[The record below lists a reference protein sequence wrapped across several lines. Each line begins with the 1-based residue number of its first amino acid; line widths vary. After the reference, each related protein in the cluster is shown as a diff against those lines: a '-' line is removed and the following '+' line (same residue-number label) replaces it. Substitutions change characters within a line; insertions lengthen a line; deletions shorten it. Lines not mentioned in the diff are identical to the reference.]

1 MHLTE
6 VGGALR
12 QRSETDSRL
21 ALIFPKGQVAKARR
35 PRLSEFLGKD
45 DLKPI
50 FRVQKSKLR
59 QSEKVCDSAA
69 ACVISAIGAP
79 EGLSCIRKFRPQIG
93 ICDGP
98 CTPPCQSNMP
108 TPQALPVK
116 HAKLVIGTAP
126 QAGGGA
132 GR

>member
-50 FRVQKSKLR
+50 FRVQESKLR

-79 EGLSCIRKFRPQIG
+79 EGLSCIRKCI
-93 ICDGP
+93 
-98 CTPPCQSNMP
+98 
-108 TPQALPVK
+108 
-116 HAKLVIGTAP
+116 VIV
-126 QAGGGA
+126 AGVVLILQRGA
-132 GR
+132 SVLLGMLSPSAT

>member
-12 QRSETDSRL
+12 QRSETDNRL

-50 FRVQKSKLR
+50 FRVQESKLR
-59 QSEKVCDSAA
+59 QSEKVCAS
-69 ACVISAIGAP
+69 
-79 EGLSCIRKFRPQIG
+79 EGLFKLIPSSVQ
-93 ICDGP
+93 DL
-98 CTPPCQSNMP
+98 SY
-108 TPQALPVK
+108 
-116 HAKLVIGTAP
+116 AKAP
-126 QAGGGA
+126 LM
-132 GR
+132 